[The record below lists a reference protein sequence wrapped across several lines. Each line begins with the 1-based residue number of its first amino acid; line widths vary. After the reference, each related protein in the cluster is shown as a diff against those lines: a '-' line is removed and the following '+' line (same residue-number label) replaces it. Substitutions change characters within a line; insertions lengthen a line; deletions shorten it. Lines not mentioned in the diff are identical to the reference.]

1 MLAEEG
7 RPDVVRQKK
16 RIRPQVRIFKCAC
29 GFRQPATKWR
39 GTSQP
44 GHVKDM
50 FCPRCGQITKQI
62 QIE

>member
-1 MLAEEG
+1 MG
-7 RPDVVRQKK
+7 VRQKK
-16 RIRPQVRIFKCAC
+16 RIRPAIRIFECQEC

-39 GTSQP
+39 GTSNA

-50 FCPRCGQITKQI
+50 YCVRCKKDTKHT